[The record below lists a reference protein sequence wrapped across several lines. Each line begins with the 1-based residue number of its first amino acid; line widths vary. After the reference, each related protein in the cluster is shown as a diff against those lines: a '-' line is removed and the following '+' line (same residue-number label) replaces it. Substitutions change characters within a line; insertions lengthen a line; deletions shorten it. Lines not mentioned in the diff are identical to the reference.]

1 MEGFDEVLQGLD
13 DLCDLRAHCRRGWGT
28 HLHLLIILSLG
39 VHVPFKPLTAGSGQR
54 VNELRC
60 MELKGNEND

>member
-1 MEGFDEVLQGLD
+1 MSHYLD
-13 DLCDLRAHCRRGWGT
+13 AISNLRAPCRRGVGGPY
-28 HLHLLIILSLG
+28 LYLLIMVSLG
-39 VHVPFKPLTAGSGQR
+39 VCVSFKPLTAGSGQR

>member
-1 MEGFDEVLQGLD
+1 MLHDPD
-13 DLCDLRAHCRRGWGT
+13 DISDLRAHCRRRVGRPY
-28 HLHLLIILSLG
+28 LYLLIMVSLG
-39 VHVPFKPLTAGSGQR
+39 VHVSFKPLAAGSGQR